1 MNSIEMA
8 QYVLEEFMHIKNK
21 KVIFIRFEDPVTA
34 HIVCSDGNEYTT
46 IGKVTVDLKHAKL

>member
-1 MNSIEMA
+1 MA